1 MSTVRSVLPE
11 SSTTRCSASPAA
23 LARQAG
29 RSRSSSLVK
38 MTIVR
43 DSGVVA
49 CSKGDWRSARI
60 EGRAHIHREGGQE
73 RRGRPLAALENT
85 MLDVLGAFQPQNR
98 DRLVKGV
105 RDPVS
110 GNTQCA
116 KVKKFAL

>member
-29 RSRSSSLVK
+29 RSRSSSLVR

-43 DSGVVA
+43 GSGVVA

-60 EGRAHIHREGGQE
+60 EGRAHIHPEGVQE
-73 RRGRPLAALENT
+73 HRGRPLVALENT
-85 MLDVLGAFQPQNR
+85 MLDVLGTSQPQNR

-105 RDPVS
+105 HDPVL
-110 GNTQCA
+110 GNAQFGI
-116 KVKKFAL
+116 VKTLVH